1 MVASLFQVC
10 GMFWVTLGILRIV
23 SGVKDT
29 RSTSTPQESGVLSKR
44 RPLGM
49 RFIAAR
55 FGSKVTLN
63 CHSSSP
69 VSWYKETEN
78 GKHQELANNPRIE
91 VASTNT
97 SSVMEIKKLQF
108 ADSGTYFCENPK
120 RQKQQHCCGTELKVM
135 GISTFEQVQSRNTL
149 KDTIILI
156 QTILL
161 VLFVSIPVFLT
172 LGKDDSKKVP
182 EDHTYEGLTVEL
194 ADTYED
200 IGTYQDKTEKWDL
213 AEHPCEE

>member
-1 MVASLFQVC
+1 MFQVC
-10 GMFWVTLGILRIV
+10 GMFWATLGILHMV
-23 SGVKDT
+23 SGMEDT
-29 RSTSTPQESGVLSKR
+29 RSTTNHQESAVSSNRK
-44 RPLGM
+44 PLGM

-55 FGSKVTLN
+55 LGSKVTLN
-63 CHSSSP
+63 CHSTSP
-69 VSWYKETEN
+69 VSWYKVTEN
-78 GKHQELANNPRIE
+78 GKRQEVVSNSKIE
-91 VASTNT
+91 VGMVNS
-97 SSVMEIKKLQF
+97 SSVIEIKKLQL
-108 ADSGTYFCENPK
+108 ADSGTYICENKK
-120 RQKQQHCCGTELKVM
+120 RKKQPCCGTELKVM
-135 GISTFEQVQSRNTL
+135 GISTFEQVQNRNTL

-172 LGKDDSKKVP
+172 LGKDDSKKAP

-200 IGTYQDKTEKWDL
+200 IGTYQDKAEKWDL

>member
-1 MVASLFQVC
+1 
-10 GMFWVTLGILRIV
+10 MFWATQSILHVV
-23 SGVKDT
+23 SGVKDIG
-29 RSTSTPQESGVLSKR
+29 STSTNQEYQHKPAVLSNS

-63 CHSSSP
+63 CYSSSP

-78 GKHQELANNPRIE
+78 GKRQELVNNPRIE
-91 VASTNT
+91 VESINS
-97 SSVMEIKKLQF
+97 SSVIKIKKLQL
-108 ADSGTYFCENPK
+108 ADSGTYFCENKK
-120 RQKQQHCCGTELKVM
+120 REKQLCCGTELKVM
-135 GISTFEQVQSRNTL
+135 GISTFEQVKSRNTL

-156 QTILL
+156 QTVLL

-172 LGKDDSKKVP
+172 LGKDDSKKAP

-200 IGTYQDKTEKWDL
+200 IGTYQDKAEKWDL
-213 AEHPCEE
+213 AEHPSEE